1 MGAEQVNCYETAGRR
16 TDKMNGIGNRIGI
29 RGRPTGA
36 YRETQR
42 GEGETQTEGGA
53 KIDENKVFF

>member
-16 TDKMNGIGNRIGI
+16 TDKMNGIGNRIEI

-36 YRETQR
+36 YRETHR
-42 GEGETQTEGGA
+42 GEGETQTEGGGG
-53 KIDENKVFF
+53 EN